1 MSLADLDD
9 FTIEVPSWAYGN
21 SGTRFKVFGAP
32 GVPRNPFEKIAD
44 AAQVQAVTGLAPR
57 VSLHIPWD
65 RVEDYGALATH
76 AKELGVRIGAI
87 NSNLFQE
94 DDYKLGS
101 LTHADGRVRAK
112 AVAHHLECIQVMR
125 ETGSTD
131 LKIWLPDG
139 TNYAGQDSLRGRQ
152 ERLADSLQQVYAAL
166 DDDQRLLLEYK
177 FFEPYFYA
185 MDIPDWGTSL
195 LHCLALGEQAQVV
208 LDTGTTR
215 PARTSSSSSCSC
227 CGPAAWAPST
237 STPATTPTTT
247 SSSAP
252 QTRSSCSGS

>member
-1 MSLADLDD
+1 MDLTGLDD

-44 AAQVQAVTGLAPR
+44 AAQVQAVTGMAPR

-101 LTHADGRVRAK
+101 LTHADERVRAK
-112 AVAHHLECIQVMR
+112 AVVSE
-125 ETGSTD
+125 
-131 LKIWLPDG
+131 P
-139 TNYAGQDSLRGRQ
+139 SL
-152 ERLADSLQQVYAAL
+152 
-166 DDDQRLLLEYK
+166 
-177 FFEPYFYA
+177 
-185 MDIPDWGTSL
+185 
-195 LHCLALGEQAQVV
+195 
-208 LDTGTTR
+208 
-215 PARTSSSSSCSC
+215 
-227 CGPAAWAPST
+227 
-237 STPATTPTTT
+237 
-247 SSSAP
+247 
-252 QTRSSCSGS
+252 

>member
-1 MSLADLDD
+1 MVTVAQFASARPDAGVSGNGMALPAITIAVLGGVAITGGIGRVAGVVLATLLIVWLNAGILLAFVGNEGSQYQLLALGAVLIFAALLNGLTTRRYGGTDQGPMTVLEDLADLDD

-87 NSNLFQE
+87 NSNLFQD

-101 LTHADGRVRAK
+101 LTHADGRVRA
-112 AVAHHLECIQVMR
+112 R
-125 ETGSTD
+125 RS
-131 LKIWLPDG
+131 
-139 TNYAGQDSLRGRQ
+139 R
-152 ERLADSLQQVYAAL
+152 
-166 DDDQRLLLEYK
+166 
-177 FFEPYFYA
+177 
-185 MDIPDWGTSL
+185 
-195 LHCLALGEQAQVV
+195 
-208 LDTGTTR
+208 TT
-215 PARTSSSSSCSC
+215 
-227 CGPAAWAPST
+227 W
-237 STPATTPTTT
+237 
-247 SSSAP
+247 SAS
-252 QTRSSCSGS
+252 R